1 MIAKQTILAAAALA
15 ALTAAGIGAAG
26 AQPRDH
32 RGPVAAPVAMRHDI
46 VRHEGRRPV
55 ERTRVFETLRL
66 HHYVGLGDP
75 YFFHGRYVVRSH
87 DRMGRLVL
95 VELDPWTGRFIGVV
109 RI

>member
-15 ALTAAGIGAAG
+15 ALTATGIGAVD
-26 AQPRDH
+26 AQPR
-32 RGPVAAPVAMRHDI
+32 RETVAMRH
-46 VRHEGRRPV
+46 ETRRPV
-55 ERTRVFETLRL
+55 ERVRVFETLRL
-66 HHYVGLGDP
+66 HHYTGLGEP